1 MKKSLSP
8 GMIVLIIAVVVV
20 IIGLIFFKGA
30 NPANRSSKY
39 PSGDPSQMPK
49 MTMPAMPKK

>member
-8 GMIVLIIAVVVV
+8 GIVVLIVV
-20 IIGLIFFKGA
+20 IVAIIIAFVFIKAGG
-30 NPANRSSKY
+30 PANRSSKY